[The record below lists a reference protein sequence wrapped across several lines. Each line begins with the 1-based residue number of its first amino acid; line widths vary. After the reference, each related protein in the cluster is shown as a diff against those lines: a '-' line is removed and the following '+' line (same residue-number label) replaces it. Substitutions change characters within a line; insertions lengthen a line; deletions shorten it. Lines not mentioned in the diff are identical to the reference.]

1 MTGSGIKHLLALAAL
16 VGAAAPAAA
25 RPLAPASILGEWRGT
40 YVCGQGLTALSLTV
54 ASLNRSRVT
63 AIFDFGPL
71 KENPAVPHGRY
82 EMSGDFNA
90 KTGRLKLGAGK
101 WIEQPSGYFTVD
113 LDGYLTASGA
123 RITGV
128 VPAAGC
134 SVFDLTRGQALVG

>member
-1 MTGSGIKHLLALAAL
+1 MARDLCLLSTLA
-16 VGAAAPAAA
+16 
-25 RPLAPASILGEWRGT
+25 
-40 YVCGQGLTALSLTV
+40 LTV
-54 ASLNRSRVT
+54 ASLNRSRVK

-90 KTGRLKLGAGK
+90 KTGRLKLGAGR
-101 WIEQPSGYFTVD
+101 WIEQPPGYFTVD

-123 RITGV
+123 RLTGV

-134 SVFDLTRGQALVG
+134 SVFDLTHGQALVG

>member
-1 MTGSGIKHLLALAAL
+1 MKHILAILALGAIAL
-16 VGAAAPAAA
+16 PALA
-25 RPLAPASILGEWRGT
+25 RPPATASILGEWRGT
-40 YVCGQGLTALSLTV
+40 YVCGQGLTALHLKV
-54 ASLNRSRVT
+54 ASVNRGRVT
-63 AIFDFGPL
+63 AIFDFGPV
-71 KENPAVPHGRY
+71 KENPLVPHGRY

-90 KTGRLKLGAGK
+90 KTGRVKLGAGR

-134 SVFDLTRGQALVG
+134 SVFDLTRGEVLVG